1 MKEIKDEFI
10 ENEELENDIGEW
22 NINEEE
28 LENEAVTEE
37 DVADIYEYDEE
48 CEYED
53 EYSNECEDGYDEE
66 DNYEYVSKKPLK
78 KLVMLVAFVAIML
91 VTSTYAWFSMQK
103 NVTIGNLKGIVN
115 VVEGLEISLDAKKW
129 SDKIDFS
136 QYADQTELKQIYGET
151 EHNIIPTEMLPVS
164 TNGKDGIDKTDI
176 TMYRGINTESIKLG
190 TVEAT
195 SETVTDPKDNK
206 YLGYYAI
213 DIFIKN
219 SSKMRQ
225 LDPNNPNDK
234 YTDEDYYDVL
244 QLNED
249 SLVTIKSGGSDTTG
263 LQNTV
268 RVALALYNAT
278 ENGSTASA
286 GIAATQSQIL
296 AATTGSIATI
306 KDVAI
311 WEPNSSSHE
320 AQIVANNNRITWNP
334 LERAGYIA
342 DQTNGK
348 FTATEKVP
356 TYALKSAATAITG
369 ANQIENIYD
378 WSGKNS
384 AYLEKQVTLQT
395 TKATNTYYIEEGVQ
409 NLISVNSTDT
419 ATYPN
424 GATGEVTTFKIPK
437 NQISRLRM
445 YVWLE
450 GQDVDCTNLASHGGG
465 IEVNLGLVKDE
476 EVGYSSGIKDY
487 VPASAIFD
495 KDGTNPE
502 GLHIGDF
509 VSYDAGTWTQA
520 EIDAIKTGSKS
531 SLVTA
536 NGSTSKPSTAFRF
549 GGFIAES
556 SRNETV
562 TPGHTYTTG
571 SVTYGTYVQDK
582 STGEAITGW
591 RVFDVNGDKVTLIS
605 AGNPENY
612 YHAYGTNYAYI
623 SEYILTGNVNT
634 SWSGGQAEST
644 NYQKRD
650 WSNYINTA
658 QKAESAIP
666 LTKSRLDNWYT
677 KYTNAPNANT
687 YTDATF

>member
-1 MKEIKDEFI
+1 
-10 ENEELENDIGEW
+10 
-22 NINEEE
+22 
-28 LENEAVTEE
+28 
-37 DVADIYEYDEE
+37 
-48 CEYED
+48 
-53 EYSNECEDGYDEE
+53 
-66 DNYEYVSKKPLK
+66 
-78 KLVMLVAFVAIML
+78 
-91 VTSTYAWFSMQK
+91 MQ
-103 NVTIGNLKGIVN
+103 
-115 VVEGLEISLDAKKW
+115 KKW

-206 YLGYYAI
+206 YPGYYAI

-296 AATTGSIATI
+296 AATTGSTATI

-311 WEPNSSSHE
+311 WEPNSNNHV

-342 DQTNGK
+342 DQVNGK

-395 TKATNTYYIEEGVQ
+395 TKAKNTYYIEEGVQ

-419 ATYPN
+419 AVYPN

-465 IEVNLGLVKDE
+465 IEVNIGLVKDE
-476 EVGYSSGIKDY
+476 EVGHHSNENKDY

-509 VSYDAGTWTQA
+509 VNYDAGIWTQE
-520 EIDAIKTGSKS
+520 EIDAIQTGEKS
-531 SLVTA
+531 NLVTA
-536 NGSTSKPSTAFRF
+536 NGSTSFPDIAFQF
-549 GGFIAES
+549 GGFTKDS
-556 SRNETV
+556 SRNGNA
-562 TPGHTYTTG
+562 TP
-571 SVTYGTYVQDK
+571 YGTKYHYVKDK
-582 STGEAITGW
+582 STGTAVTGW
-591 RVFDVNGDKVTLIS
+591 RVFDVEGDIVTLIS
-605 AGNPENY
+605 AGNPEDY
-612 YHAYGTNYAYI
+612 YHSSGGYAYQ

-634 SWSGGQAEST
+634 SWSGGALASQD
-644 NYQKRD
+644 YQKRD
-650 WSNYINTA
+650 WSSYINTA
-658 QKAESAIP
+658 QRAESAIP

-677 KYTNAPNANT
+677 KYTNTPNANT
-687 YTDATF
+687 YTDATFQKIYQEPYTKYQNMVDNYSYYWLSAANNTNYVCNVSPNYRAVRSNFDRAFGVRVLVSLSSDVRFTGEKSGTKTITGGNTTTYGGDQIYNVWEIH